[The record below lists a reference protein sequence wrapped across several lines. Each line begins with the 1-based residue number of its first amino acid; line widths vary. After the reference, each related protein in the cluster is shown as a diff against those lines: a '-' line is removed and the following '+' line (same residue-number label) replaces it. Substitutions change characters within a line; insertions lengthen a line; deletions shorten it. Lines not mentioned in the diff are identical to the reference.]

1 MLSLIHISIDYKF
14 VNDGNWEE
22 AVRNSPDPDWHPR
35 PQNKKQ
41 YWETVTEFLNIK
53 KRYENVQ

>member
-1 MLSLIHISIDYKF
+1 MYKRQIDYKF

-35 PQNKKQ
+35 PEDKKQ
-41 YWETVTEFLNIK
+41 YWETVTEFMDIK